1 MFGLHMA
8 KIDQPPSAE
17 AREMWL
23 ERARLG
29 TCRICG
35 RKIPRTGK
43 YFCKLDQQYEEG
55 VSR

>member
-1 MFGLHMA
+1 MA